1 MSAQQCERV
10 VSAITQQP
18 WAITPEGLDL
28 VLGIAQRHISNPQ
41 AVLAS
46 PTERRE
52 SGKIRMRDG
61 VAVLSVMGPIFPRAD
76 FFTEISGATS
86 IETLALRLGEAL
98 AADDVKGIV
107 LHIDSPGGQI
117 TGVHEFASQIFAARN
132 TKPVVAYVSGM
143 CASAAYWLG
152 SAAQRVV
159 ADETAEL
166 GSIGVVCTWT
176 DDKEARKSKGLT
188 DYEVVSSQSPH
199 KRLDPTSEKGR
210 SALQRRLD
218 EYADIFIADVAHHR
232 GKRAST
238 VAEQF
243 GQGGMMLAAEA
254 VKVGMADEI
263 GSLEDVIAALSG
275 ADSVIKKETHM
286 DAAELSQ
293 KHPELLAS
301 IQQEA
306 ATQATQ
312 KTKSS
317 LFALIAAVAGEATAE
332 KVRMIDAAGVT
343 PEQMAAM
350 SSILGPTQ
358 AKTDSKTEESD
369 ARKQML
375 DAITAATG
383 GPLASG
389 AEVQNPSKRALVAD
403 AERRAAAQR

>member
-1 MSAQQCERV
+1 
-10 VSAITQQP
+10 
-18 WAITPEGLDL
+18 
-28 VLGIAQRHISNPQ
+28 
-41 AVLAS
+41 
-46 PTERRE
+46 
-52 SGKIRMRDG
+52 
-61 VAVLSVMGPIFPRAD
+61 
-76 FFTEISGATS
+76 
-86 IETLALRLGEAL
+86 
-98 AADDVKGIV
+98 
-107 LHIDSPGGQI
+107 
-117 TGVHEFASQIFAARN
+117 
-132 TKPVVAYVSGM
+132 
-143 CASAAYWLG
+143 
-152 SAAQRVV
+152 
-159 ADETAEL
+159 
-166 GSIGVVCTWT
+166 
-176 DDKEARKSKGLT
+176 
-188 DYEVVSSQSPH
+188 
-199 KRLDPTSEKGR
+199 
-210 SALQRRLD
+210 
-218 EYADIFIADVAHHR
+218 
-232 GKRAST
+232 
-238 VAEQF
+238 
-243 GQGGMMLAAEA
+243 MLAAEA

-358 AKTDSKTEESD
+358 AKTDSKTEESA

-389 AEVQNPSKRALVAD
+389 AEVQKPSKSALVAD